1 MLFAEAVIA
10 EVVGGLF
17 LAYSS
22 VKHLKGSEG
31 VGVAIIVC
39 AFILLAVIPL
49 TRGALA
55 S

>member
-10 EVVGGLF
+10 EVLGGLF

-22 VKHLKGSEG
+22 IKHLKGSEG

-39 AFILLAVIPL
+39 SFVLLAAIPL
-49 TRGALA
+49 TRGALG
-55 S
+55 

>member
-10 EVVGGLF
+10 EMLGGLF

-22 VKHLKGSEG
+22 IKHLKGSEG

-39 AFILLAVIPL
+39 AFVLLVAIPL
-49 TRGALA
+49 TRGALG
-55 S
+55 